1 MRVSRLLIAA
11 WVTFL
16 VLVAALP
23 LYRTF
28 FVYSVD
34 GVAGTR
40 FAAGGPAERWKNSTD
55 PKMQLAYA
63 LSHENYIGD
72 NGGPTPKP
80 QEKASPLLNYI
91 SAHPESVVAK
101 ACLVRTAIRTDKI
114 DSEKSVGREDWRALA
129 QASLK
134 VSIEMEAKEP
144 ENWLWRMGRVTALRY
159 LGRAAEA
166 KEAFMR
172 KPLPTHYHQFAMAES
187 DAYAEAVARDR
198 RFTGNLPLLALQCSI
213 LFPHYSTY
221 KAFIRDLAASTKPD
235 DPERAVALSLST
247 AMMMDG
253 ETILDLLVGMA
264 NTSLALIEDMR
275 SDRKALMDKVGDFEA
290 SKEYQKN
297 RHQLLQKAIRAK
309 ENKFRPILGDE
320 RYEFV
325 LRAAGMK
332 PEAGLMSGSEPTYL
346 PGLGNYI
353 IGFGWVAALVGAVAS
368 VIPTAWKRAQSFGAI
383 LVPLSYWV
391 GVEFAISAP
400 PQRNGA
406 DILSFEIPALGHPWQ
421 IPVFVT
427 LLIPLV
433 MLIKLRTVK
442 ELWPIL
448 AGLVGHLVHWK
459 MSQAFNPPLLITVG
473 GACLLMSYWAFWGRK
488 EGLQPVVAG
497 VFTLIMASLGVFYQG
512 SNWILGLFAV
522 LLTWQ
527 AVANKSA
534 ARNWAL
540 GLGLAAFVTGLAVA
554 RKGDADLAHWLD
566 PDKAAIAKM
575 RSGI

>member
-1 MRVSRLLIAA
+1 LLIAA

-34 GVAGTR
+34 GVVGTK
-40 FAAGGPAERWKNSTD
+40 FAVGSPAERWKNSTD

-63 LSHENYIGD
+63 LSHD
-72 NGGPTPKP
+72 KFMGGKGGLTPKP
-80 QEKASPLLNYI
+80 LEKANPLLNYI
-91 SAHPESVVAK
+91 ATHPESVVAK

-129 QASLK
+129 QASLN
-134 VSIEMEAKEP
+134 VSTEMETKEP
-144 ENWLWRMGRVTALRY
+144 DNWLWRMGRVTALRY
-159 LGRAAEA
+159 LGRPAEA

-187 DAYAEAVARDR
+187 DAFAEAVARDR
-198 RFTGNLPLLALQCSI
+198 LFTGNLPLFAMQCSI
-213 LFPHYSTY
+213 SFPHYMTY
-221 KAFIRDLAASTKPD
+221 KAFIKDLVASTKPD
-235 DPERAVALSLST
+235 DPERAVALGLST
-247 AMMMDG
+247 AMKIDG

-264 NTSLALIEDMR
+264 NTSIALTEDMHGGRKELKDKLGNSEATKEYIRTRPQLTKKAIKARESQFRPVLGDAQYDLALR
-275 SDRKALMDKVGDFEA
+275 SATM
-290 SKEYQKN
+290 
-297 RHQLLQKAIRAK
+297 
-309 ENKFRPILGDE
+309 
-320 RYEFV
+320 
-325 LRAAGMK
+325 
-332 PEAGLMSGSEPTYL
+332 EAGAGIIGGDDPTTTA
-346 PGLGNYI
+346 GFGIYI
-353 IGFGWVAALVGAVAS
+353 LGFGWLAALGGTVAS
-368 VIPTAWKRAQSFGAI
+368 FIPTFWKRLIGFAWILIPLAFGAGVFFA
-383 LVPLSYWV
+383 LSEPLQRHGTDLLTSGLNVP
-391 GVEFAISAP
+391 
-400 PQRNGA
+400 
-406 DILSFEIPALGHPWQ
+406 GHPWQ

-427 LLIPLV
+427 LLIPVV

-459 MSQAFNPPLLITVG
+459 MAQAYNPPLLITVG
-473 GACLLMSYWAFWGRK
+473 GACLLMSYWAFWGRM

-512 SNWILGLFAV
+512 NSWILGLFAV

-527 AVANKSA
+527 AVANKPA